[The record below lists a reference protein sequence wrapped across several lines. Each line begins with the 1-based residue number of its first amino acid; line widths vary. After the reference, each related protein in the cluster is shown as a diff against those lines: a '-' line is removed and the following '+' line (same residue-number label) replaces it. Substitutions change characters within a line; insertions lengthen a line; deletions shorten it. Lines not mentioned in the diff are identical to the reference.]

1 MVKPDKKRNMRP
13 LEKYIAKYAASLR
26 GHFISQSTTSKVN
39 GQTVFRQIPEAEIP
53 VFPVLSF
60 ASLFSFLDDKPDNV
74 LDHGYR
80 NIPVI
85 AARYAIAHALKLMD
99 VSPGDEILLPAYHC
113 TVMVEPIIEMGCKP
127 VFYKITPEL
136 DTDISDVSKKITP
149 KTKAI
154 IAVNYCGFIQNMA
167 DVKALCETRKI
178 TLTEDCAHSFFG
190 QKNGVTVGGHGDFIL
205 VSARKFFPVDEG
217 GLLLIRQ
224 SAYNL
229 SKQQSQKFLNTLKSI
244 LALIERALKYKKLW
258 LMAPFVEIF
267 NFLKNIFKKSRKPY
281 STSQSVS
288 NHNKPETG
296 ETSYNHDLMNCKA
309 TSINNLLPK
318 ILNSKGIT
326 KSRRRNYRLLVD
338 HFKSIPHCRLLIEKL
353 PEGTV
358 PFMFPVYIENLEKY
372 FPAFEDA
379 ALPMQ
384 RFAQFLWPDMAENT
398 CPVTADYSKNVILFP
413 CHQALS
419 EDDIL
424 WLVSKIRKILEQ
436 E

>member
-1 MVKPDKKRNMRP
+1 MKI
-13 LEKYIAKYAASLR
+13 LEKYIKKYSASLR
-26 GHFISQSTTSKVN
+26 GHFISQSTTSEVN
-39 GQTVFRQIPEAEIP
+39 GQTVFRKVPEAEIP

-74 LDHGYR
+74 LDHGYS

-99 VSPGDEILLPAYHC
+99 ISPDDEILLPAYHC
-113 TVMVEPIIEMGCKP
+113 TVMVEPIIKMGCKP

-136 DTDISDVSKKITP
+136 DTDISDVSKRITP

-167 DVKALCETRKI
+167 KVKELCETRKI
-178 TLTEDCAHSFFG
+178 ILIEDCAHSFFG
-190 QKNGVTVGGHGDFIL
+190 QKNGITVGGHGDFIL

-217 GLLLIRQ
+217 GFLLVRR

-229 SKQQSQKFLNTLKSI
+229 SKQQSQKSLNSLKSI
-244 LALIERALKYKKLW
+244 LALVERALRYKKLW
-258 LMAPFVEIF
+258 LMAPLVAIF
-267 NFLKNIFKKSRKPY
+267 NFLKNIFKKSREHY
-281 STSQSVS
+281 LTNQSAS
-288 NHNKPETG
+288 DSEEPETQ
-296 ETSYNHDLMNCKA
+296 ETSYNHELMNCKP
-309 TSINNLLPK
+309 TSINSLLPK
-318 ILNSKGIT
+318 ILNSRKIT
-326 KSRRRNYRLLVD
+326 KSRCENYYLLAN
-338 HFKSIPHCRLLIEKL
+338 HFKSIPHCRLQIEKL
-353 PEGTV
+353 PEGIV

-413 CHQALS
+413 CHQELS

-424 WLVSKIRKILEQ
+424 WLISTVRKILEQ